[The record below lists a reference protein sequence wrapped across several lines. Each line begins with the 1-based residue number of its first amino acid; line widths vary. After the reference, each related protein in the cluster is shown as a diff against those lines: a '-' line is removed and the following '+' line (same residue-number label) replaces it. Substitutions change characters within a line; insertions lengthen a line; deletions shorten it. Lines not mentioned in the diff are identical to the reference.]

1 MNTDEPA
8 PRDAS
13 PLAAMRQKMNQA
25 AAAFR
30 RDLPAATNEA
40 DLLRLARRMLDLC
53 EDVAETLRQISPT
66 APLACTKGCDT
77 CCRSLVQ
84 VNPLFALLA
93 VHEARQTFPPDRL
106 QALKDRTEAGVPFC
120 PFLFEG
126 SCSIY
131 AARPMVC
138 RGYYS
143 LNVDLC
149 RQGDFCEKHLGYQGD
164 QAHAAHQFMI
174 FLFALEK
181 RLESI
186 EAEIGL
192 RNEPVFLNT
201 AARTL
206 LATPDAPERWRTGA
220 QPFDPPPLPPES

>member
-13 PLAAMRQKMNQA
+13 PLTYMRQKMNQA
-25 AAAFR
+25 DAAFR

-40 DLLRLARRMLDLC
+40 DLLRLARRTLDFC
-53 EDVAETLRQISPT
+53 EDVADTLRQISPT
-66 APLACTKGCDT
+66 APRSCARGCDT

-106 QALKDRTEAGVPFC
+106 QALKDRTETGVPFC

-126 SCSIY
+126 NCSIY

-143 LNVDLC
+143 LDVALC

-192 RNEPVFLNT
+192 KSDPVFLNS

-206 LATPDAPERWRTGA
+206 LTTPDGPERWRTGT
-220 QPFDPPPLPPES
+220 QPFDPPTLPPEA